1 MRKQIAAIALFAAL
15 ALSSFAF
22 ATRSETTS
30 NSCCTVGNACCS
42 TGSACCVNGR

>member
-22 ATRSETTS
+22 ATRSETAS
-30 NSCCTVGNACCS
+30 NDCCTVGNACC